1 VSEVR
6 RRLQLMVLQ
15 TAGGLLV
22 ALALIPVVAVVLSTT
37 RADLLAGLHSRAVWQ
52 AVRLSLT
59 TSCISLALVTVLGT
73 PLAWT
78 LARSDQWW
86 SPLTEAVLRLPA
98 FIPPAV
104 SGLGLLLAFG
114 RQGPLGNSSLAFTSA
129 AVVLAQV
136 FVGAPFFLQAAT
148 SAFRRVDSALLL
160 VARTFGASPFRLFFQ
175 VALPL
180 AFPGIA
186 AGAVMCWA
194 RALGEF
200 GATLMF
206 AGNLEGVTQTL
217 PLVIYT
223 ALETDGRVSKAVSVL
238 LVAIAVL
245 VLLTVRMAEG
255 RLSRKRGSP

>member
-1 VSEVR
+1 MSR
-6 RRLQLMVLQ
+6 IPHRLQAIILQ
-15 TAGGLLV
+15 TAGSVLV
-22 ALALIPVVAVVLSTT
+22 ALAFFPVASILLSTT
-37 RADLLAGLHSRAVWQ
+37 ITEMVAGSTSPAVWQ
-52 AVRLSLT
+52 AVRLSMMT
-59 TSCISLALVTVLGT
+59 TSVSLAVVTVLGT

-78 LARSDQWW
+78 LARSEHWLSQV
-86 SPLTEAVLRLPA
+86 TEAVLRLPA

-104 SGLGLLLAFG
+104 SGIGLLLAFG
-114 RQGPLGNSSLAFTSA
+114 RRGPLGEHSLAFTSA

-175 VALPL
+175 VALPV

-217 PLVIYT
+217 PLAIYT
-223 ALETDGRVSKAVSVL
+223 SLDTDWRISKALSVL
-238 LVAIAVL
+238 LLAIAL
-245 VLLTVRMAEG
+245 MVLLMVRIAEG
-255 RLSRKRGSP
+255 RLVKKQGTT